1 MAVDDEYSPLVNASV
16 PSPMATDALRG
27 LAGTAGQMR
36 AQSRLGMP
44 ESYGIGRPRK
54 RQGPDIPGF
63 AEPPEAPQ
71 ARPPEDT
78 LADRIKEQARKQGG
92 AFKVEPGAF
101 APQKGA
107 FAIPAGAFA
116 PGPFSRA
123 GGAFLPS
130 GSVQQRE
137 AMALDE
143 ARGLGML

>member
-1 MAVDDEYSPLVNASV
+1 MAVDDEYSPLVNASI
-16 PSPMATDALRG
+16 PSPMASDALRG

-44 ESYGIGRPRK
+44 ESYGIGRQRK
-54 RQGPDIPGF
+54 NPGPIVPGF
-63 AEPPEAPQ
+63 AEPPDVPR

-78 LADRIKEQARKQGG
+78 LEDKIKEQARKQGG

-107 FAIPAGAFA
+107 FAMPAGTFA

-123 GGAFLPS
+123 SGAFMPS